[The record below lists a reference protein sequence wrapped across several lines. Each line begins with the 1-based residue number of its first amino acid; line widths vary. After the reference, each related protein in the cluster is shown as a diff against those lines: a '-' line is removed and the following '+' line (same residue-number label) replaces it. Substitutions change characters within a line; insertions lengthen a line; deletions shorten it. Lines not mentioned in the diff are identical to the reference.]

1 MSVIFVTGGAG
12 FIGSHTCKAF
22 AAQGF
27 VPVTFDNLS
36 TGHAENVRWGPLVVG
51 DILDRYALD
60 RAFELYHPRAVI
72 HFAGLAYVGDSFRDP
87 LGYYRTNTAGMI
99 TILETMLANGTK
111 EIVFSSSCTTY
122 GVAEILPISETA
134 KQSPISPYGRSKLAC
149 EQVVKDSAAA
159 LGIQFVIF
167 RYFNACGADKDG
179 GLSERH
185 SPETH
190 LIPLADAAIGQ
201 GPPLEIYGADYPT
214 SDGTCERDFV
224 HVSDL
229 ASAHVDAI
237 GHLNRGPTSL
247 ELNLGSGQ
255 AYSVL
260 WVISEVERVVGRSV
274 PIKWGPRRP
283 GDPPILFSDPS
294 AARHTL
300 GFYPKY
306 SDLTTIIATAWRS
319 RRSNSDTRTA

>member
-12 FIGSHTCKAF
+12 FIGSHTCKALAAEGF
-22 AAQGF
+22 A
-27 VPVTFDNLS
+27 PVTFDNLS

-72 HFAGLAYVGDSFRDP
+72 HFAGLAY
-87 LGYYRTNTAGMI
+87 
-99 TILETMLANGTK
+99 
-111 EIVFSSSCTTY
+111 
-122 GVAEILPISETA
+122 GVPEILPISETA

-179 GLSERH
+179 ELSERH

-190 LIPLADAAIGQ
+190 LISLAIDAATGQ
-201 GPPLEIYGADYPT
+201 GPPLEIYGADCPT

-224 HVSDL
+224 HVS
-229 ASAHVDAI
+229 
-237 GHLNRGPTSL
+237 
-247 ELNLGSGQ
+247 
-255 AYSVL
+255 
-260 WVISEVERVVGRSV
+260 
-274 PIKWGPRRP
+274 
-283 GDPPILFSDPS
+283 
-294 AARHTL
+294 
-300 GFYPKY
+300 
-306 SDLTTIIATAWRS
+306 
-319 RRSNSDTRTA
+319 